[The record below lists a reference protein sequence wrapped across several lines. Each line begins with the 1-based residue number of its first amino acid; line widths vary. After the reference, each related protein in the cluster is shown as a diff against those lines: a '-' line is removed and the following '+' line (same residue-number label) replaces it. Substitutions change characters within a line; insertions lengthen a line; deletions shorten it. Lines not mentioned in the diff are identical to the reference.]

1 MLAFGLQDTDD
12 LVVETYLLDGRF
24 AIDKQDVL
32 SVSFKFVSELIDGI
46 LAKMNPRRILVT
58 EIV

>member
-1 MLAFGLQDTDD
+1 MFAFGLQDIDD
-12 LVVETYLLDGRF
+12 LVVETDFLDGRF

-32 SVSFKFVSELIDGI
+32 SVGFELASELIDGI
-46 LAKMNPRRILVT
+46 LAKVNPRRILVG